1 MVDKSIEARIRAHYV
16 SESGEWLVEKDK
28 VKEAKLL
35 KEACETIERLRRQ
48 YAQSEQNYYRMMMD
62 TSKKESG
69 LAEREK
75 LIAKREE
82 KFEDRKASFIRDFE
96 KWV

>member
-1 MVDKSIEARIRAHYV
+1 VTDKSIETRIREHYV
-16 SESGEWLVEKDK
+16 SESGEWLVEKGK

-48 YAQSEQNYYRMMMD
+48 YAQSEQNYYRMMRD
-62 TSKKESG
+62 TSKKEHD

-75 LIAKREE
+75 NIAGRETR
-82 KFEDRKASFIRDFE
+82 FEDRKASFIRDFE